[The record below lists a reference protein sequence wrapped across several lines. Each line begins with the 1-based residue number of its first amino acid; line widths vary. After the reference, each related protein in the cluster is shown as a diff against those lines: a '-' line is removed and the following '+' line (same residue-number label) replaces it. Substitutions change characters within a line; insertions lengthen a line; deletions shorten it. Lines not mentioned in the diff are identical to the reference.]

1 MELLSNDIL
10 IECILSLCDPRT
22 IVRFSQTCKR
32 FNALCKSNR
41 VWDPLLPQH
50 MRGLR
55 TAPFQELRKRLLLI
69 DERLRTG
76 FPNDAW
82 FDILFRYSEYK
93 VDAGLLFPGCK
104 EWKVLSLDII
114 EMTFDNGEL
123 LLLERDNTDDY
134 YHHRFKVNGLLLIE
148 TPEEFMQFAKRIFS
162 VRATPEWICR
172 RENNLF
178 MWAFKHKK
186 V

>member
-22 IVRFSQTCKR
+22 IARFSQTCKR

-50 MRGLR
+50 LMGRR

-69 DERLRTG
+69 DQRLHSADRT
-76 FPNDAW
+76 DCW
-82 FDILFRYSEYK
+82 FDVIFQNFKHEAY
-93 VDAGLLFPGCK
+93 AGLLFPGCK
-104 EWKVLSLDII
+104 RWNILNQEAVEILF
-114 EMTFDNGEL
+114 ENGKK
-123 LLLERDNTDDY
+123 LLLERNENY
-134 YHHRFKVNGLLLIE
+134 FHNFKVNGQLLRINQSFTE
-148 TPEEFMQFAKRIFS
+148 FAKRIFS

-172 RENNLF
+172 RENNIF
-178 MWAFKHKK
+178 MWVFK
-186 V
+186 VQ

>member
-22 IVRFSQTCKR
+22 IARFSQTCKR

-50 MRGLR
+50 LMGRR
-55 TAPFQELRKRLLLI
+55 TAPFQELRKRLHMI
-69 DERLRTG
+69 KLR
-76 FPNDAW
+76 FAMADYSDCW
-82 FDILFRYSEYK
+82 FDILFRDTQHEMY
-93 VDAGLLFPGCK
+93 AGLLFPECK
-104 EWKVLSLDII
+104 RWNVVDINTI
-114 EMTFDNGEL
+114 EIPFDSGNTL
-123 LLLERDNTDDY
+123 LLQRNEIY
-134 YHHRFKVNGLLLIE
+134 YYNFQVNGQLLQINQ
-148 TPEEFMQFAKRIFS
+148 EFMHFANRIFS

-172 RENNLF
+172 RENNLI
-178 MWAFKHKK
+178 MWAFKQKKK